1 MTLLSGLSNNKA
13 GNFLSCTMPVPKVS
27 ILLPVYNVSAYL
39 GEAIRSIL
47 QQSFTD
53 FELIILNDG
62 STDETENVVLSF
74 SDKRIR
80 YIINEHNSGLIYTL
94 NKGIDLATA
103 EWIARMDGD
112 DIADHQRIEK
122 QWQYIQANPGI
133 KVLATRV
140 QLINESG
147 EPNGRWKEDESEVT
161 PEQIKGFLPKNNCIA
176 HPSIMISTELMK
188 KYRYDKRQ
196 LHNEDYDLWLRLS
209 ADGVEIHKIDQP
221 LLYHRIH
228 TSSVTR
234 KDQENVFFKLA
245 RTKFRFVKNEFSIG
259 KINRFVIGTFFYAT
273 TDWVKGVLK
282 SIFSK

>member
-1 MTLLSGLSNNKA
+1 LPNGLSNNKA

-62 STDETENVVLSF
+62 STDQTESVALSF
-74 SDKRIR
+74 SDQRIR
-80 YIINEHNSGLIYTL
+80 YVKNEHNSGLIYTL

-133 KVLATRV
+133 EVVATRV
-140 QLINESG
+140 RLIDEHG
-147 EPNGRWKEDESEVT
+147 EPNGRWKEDESVIT
-161 PEQIKGFLPKNNCIA
+161 PKQIRSFLPKNNCIA
-176 HPSIMISTELMK
+176 HPSIMISRELIK

-196 LHNEDYDLWLRLS
+196 LHTEDYDLWLRLS
-209 ADGVEIHKIDQP
+209 ADRVGIDKIDEP
-221 LLYHRIH
+221 LLNHRIH

-245 RTKFRFVKNEFSIG
+245 RTKFRFIAGECKNG
-259 KINRFVIGTFFYAT
+259 KINGFVINTFLFAI
-273 TDWVKGVLK
+273 TDWIKGILK

>member
-1 MTLLSGLSNNKA
+1 
-13 GNFLSCTMPVPKVS
+13 MPVPKVS

-62 STDETENVVLSF
+62 STDQTENVVLSF
-74 SDKRIR
+74 SDDRIR
-80 YIINEHNSGLIYTL
+80 YIKNEQNAGLIYTL

-122 QWQYIQANPGI
+122 QWQYIQANSGI
-133 KVLATRV
+133 KVVATRV
-140 QLINESG
+140 SLIDERG
-147 EPNGRWKEDESEVT
+147 EPNGRWKEDESVVT
-161 PEQIKGFLPKNNCIA
+161 PEQIMDFLPKNNCIA
-176 HPSIMISTELMK
+176 HPSIMINTELIK
-188 KYRYDKRQ
+188 KYRYDPRQ
-196 LHNEDYDLWLRLS
+196 LHTEDYDLWLRLS
-209 ADGVEIHKIDQP
+209 ADGIGIYKVDEP
-221 LLYHRIH
+221 LLLHRIH

-234 KDQENVFFKLA
+234 KDQGNVFFKLA
-245 RTKFRFVKNEFSIG
+245 RSKFKFVKTEFSMG
-259 KINRFVIGTFFYAT
+259 KINGFVTRTFLYAT
-273 TDWVKGVLK
+273 SDWIKGILK

>member
-1 MTLLSGLSNNKA
+1 
-13 GNFLSCTMPVPKVS
+13 MPVPKVS

-47 QQSFTD
+47 QQSLTD

-62 STDETENVVLSF
+62 STDQTENVVLSF
-74 SDKRIR
+74 SDDRIR
-80 YIINEHNSGLIYTL
+80 YIKNEQNSGLIYTL

-133 KVLATRV
+133 KVVATRV
-140 QLINESG
+140 SLIDERG

-161 PEQIKGFLPKNNCIA
+161 PKQIRDFLPKNNCIA
-176 HPSIMISTELMK
+176 HPSIMINTELIK
-188 KYRYDKRQ
+188 KYRYDPRQ
-196 LHNEDYDLWLRLS
+196 LHTEDYDLWLRLS
-209 ADGVEIHKIDQP
+209 ADGIEIYKVDEP
-221 LLYHRIH
+221 LLLHRIH

-245 RTKFRFVKNEFSIG
+245 RAKFRFVKTEFSRG
-259 KINRFVIGTFFYAT
+259 KINGFVARTFIYAT
-273 TDWVKGVLK
+273 SDWIKGILK